1 MIFYFFANCKGI
13 WGDFLIIL
21 NLQENKEILRETF
34 SFVWPTCCI
43 WHLFSIYFK
52 IKYKHK
58 NIKEGQG
65 LPTQTSAARCPDDK
79 YSGNKA
85 SLLVNGEP
93 SDEG

>member
-1 MIFYFFANCKGI
+1 M
-13 WGDFLIIL
+13 
-21 NLQENKEILRETF
+21 
-34 SFVWPTCCI
+34 
-43 WHLFSIYFK
+43 
-52 IKYKHK
+52 KYKHK

-65 LPTQTSAARCPDDK
+65 FPTQTSAARCPDDK